1 MFNPCTG
8 RFIKEHGKRHKML
21 SDLGVLSDVF
31 SPRRSKRLMDVEIYK
46 LCRAKTLVWVD
57 NVNTVSKFTVPE
69 LKRENAV
76 NCEYYIYPAMWK
88 TEREIIYPII
98 LYTT

>member
-57 NVNTVSKFTVPE
+57 D
-69 LKRENAV
+69 V